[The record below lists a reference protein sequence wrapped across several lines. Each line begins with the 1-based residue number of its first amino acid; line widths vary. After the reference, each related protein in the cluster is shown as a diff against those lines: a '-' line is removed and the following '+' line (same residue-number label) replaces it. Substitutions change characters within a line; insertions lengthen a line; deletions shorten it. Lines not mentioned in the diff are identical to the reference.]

1 MNDGTPKESETIL
14 AARELLSRRFHGMLA
29 THSTGHPGYPFGSAV
44 PFSLDPSGSPLLLL
58 SHLAEHTRNLE
69 RDPRCSLLL
78 MDEGGGDVQQLPRL
92 TLLAEAHPVEAPDPP
107 SIERHFRYFP
117 QGRAY
122 FEELNFRFFR
132 LEPSRAHFVGGF
144 GSARWLAPGQLKDPL
159 RFDPEEEI
167 RLLGLVNG
175 ELTHHLH
182 RVYRSAFLREQ
193 TPEDPIVAVG
203 MDRRGIDL
211 RHGDHLCRR
220 RFEEPV
226 SGRESLVEA
235 LARL

>member
-1 MNDGTPKESETIL
+1 MNEETPKESTAVVE
-14 AARELLSRRFHGMLA
+14 ARALLSRRFHGMLA
-29 THSTGHPGYPFGSAV
+29 THSTGHPGYPFASAV

-69 RDPRCSLLL
+69 GDPRCSLLL
-78 MDEGGGDVQQLPRL
+78 VDEGGGDVQQLARL
-92 TLLAEAHPVEAPDPP
+92 TLLADARPVDTPEPHLL
-107 SIERHFRYFP
+107 ERHFRYYP

-132 LEPSRAHFVGGF
+132 LEPARAHFVGGF

-159 RFDPEEEI
+159 RFDPGEEV

-175 ELTHHLH
+175 ELMHHLH

-203 MDRRGIDL
+203 VDRRGIDL

-220 RFEEPV
+220 RFDDPV
-226 SGRESLVEA
+226 SGREALFEA
-235 LARL
+235 IARL